1 EMTYKSVRGI
11 SISVTMYYAIGMP
24 DAMQVTFQYDLNKKK
39 YKVLWHKLPHR
50 RLLEV
55 YSHTNSHFLQGAHI
69 IASDRLHQGFF
80 YFFFVMYLTTLIKA
94 MEEAGNDRAYAM
106 IAHKRMSLCISFGF
120 TIISTHL
127 PWYYKNVADK
137 KLMMQLIPKYIHAAL
152 INIVNFE
159 CAQDKQVMLVNES
172 FFVRYML
179 QAWHELHVQFI
190 IGEDMHQWNM
200 TRMGVAV
207 LQRD

>member
-1 EMTYKSVRGI
+1 
-11 SISVTMYYAIGMP
+11 
-24 DAMQVTFQYDLNKKK
+24 YDLNKKK

-69 IASDRLHQGFF
+69 IVVEIYFLLNFFYIHIYHILKYFMLLFCHFDRLHQGFF